1 MRNNVAERTIPLRII
16 LGWPS
21 ARDCLKGQSFLTS
34 LLGGLLFV
42 LVFHWAYSGIP
53 RDFYQVRD
61 DGVITMS
68 HGRNLVDYGFIGVNP
83 SGGRVEGY
91 SAPTQLFLYAAA
103 YAATGIGYA
112 AYSEAQTLAAT
123 FLLGALL
130 PLFFRE
136 RKLLAFALAGG
147 GAAVFLTY
155 MRPFLL
161 WHGSGMENA
170 VTHVLVLTTLLI
182 LFSSIRRRRL
192 NYWLALPIFLA
203 SISRIEGIYYIG
215 PLLVGFGGF
224 WFVAFKDLRG
234 VRFSLIVLGLWVLFQ
249 LWRYLYFGDLLPNTA
264 YAQHVSVVDNLRLLL
279 SLDWGNLL
287 ERIFLEN
294 EILDF
299 HGGKVLSLVMVA
311 LLMLSRRRETVL
323 LVLLMGISLLVAAF
337 SEPVF
342 GPARLDRVRT
352 TTHLAVVSAL
362 GITFLFYFLMLH
374 RRTYWVALV
383 AVGALIF
390 GTHLTDPYPVGGQ
403 GAEEFGFVR
412 RSGIENLFR
421 PTIAYPDLGTISWH
435 KKFNIIDIGML
446 GSPLMAKLSPPF
458 RMDWFFDYAAP
469 DVISMHHGWSCRYAT
484 EILSDP
490 RFTEHYTPVEAY
502 VSSWTKQHCHA
513 NPESLTGVWVRTAVL
528 DSSQSAERRLIDRMK
543 IALSIRDLREEMKQ
557 CRSLTAGWKH
567 DCVYVARTAWRFLPE
582 FRNLGTVDELEEIF
596 IGSFTAPFDLF
607 LVTGYRDG
615 QAYRAAARFIED
627 RHKINIVNRLNTR
640 QGR

>member
-21 ARDCLKGQSFLTS
+21 ARDYLKGQSFLTS
-34 LLGGLLFV
+34 LLGGLIFV
-42 LVFHWAYSGIP
+42 LVFHWAYSDIP
-53 RDFYQVRD
+53 GDFYQVRD

-68 HGRNLVDYGFIGVNP
+68 HARNLVDYGFIGVNP

-103 YAATGIGYA
+103 YAATGIGYT
-112 AYSEAQTLAAT
+112 AYSEAQTVAAT

-136 RKLLAFALAGG
+136 RKLLALGLAGG
-147 GAAVFLTY
+147 VAVFLIY

-170 VTHVLVLTTLLI
+170 VTHILVLATLLI

-192 NYWLALPIFLA
+192 NYWFILPIFLA

-234 VRFSLIVLGLWVLFQ
+234 VRFSLIVLGLHVLFQ

-264 YAQHVSVVDNLRLLL
+264 YAQAISVADNLRLLF
-279 SLDWGNLL
+279 SLDWGDLR

-294 EILDF
+294 EILDL
-299 HGGKVLSLVMVA
+299 HGGKVLLPVLVA

-337 SEPVF
+337 SESIF
-342 GPARLDRVRT
+342 GPARIDRVRT
-352 TTHLAVVSAL
+352 TTHLGIVSGL
-362 GITFLFYFLMLH
+362 GIAFLFYFLMLH

-383 AVGALIF
+383 AVGALVF
-390 GTHLTDPYPVGGQ
+390 GTHTIDPYPAGWGTMK
-403 GAEEFGFVR
+403 EEDLMKEDFGFIR
-412 RSGIENLFR
+412 RSGIDNLFR
-421 PTIAYPDLGTISWH
+421 PTLANPDLGSISWS
-435 KKFNIIDIGML
+435 KRFNIIDLGKL
-446 GSPLMAKLSPPF
+446 GSPLIAKLSPPF
-458 RMDWFFDYAAP
+458 RGDWLFDYAAP
-469 DVISMHHGWSCRYAT
+469 DIISLHNAWSCLYDT
-484 EILSDP
+484 EIFSDP
-490 RFTEHYTPVEAY
+490 RFTERYTEVEAR

-513 NPESLTGVWVRTAVL
+513 NPESLTGTWVRTAVL
-528 DSSQSAERRLIDRMK
+528 DSSQSFERRLIDRMK
-543 IALSIRDLREEMKQ
+543 RDLSIREVREELEKCQ
-557 CRSLTAGWKH
+557 SRTAELSG
-567 DCVYVARTAWRFLPE
+567 CIYVARTAWRFLPE
-582 FRNLGTVDELEEIF
+582 FRNLGRTDELEEIF
-596 IGSFTAPFDLF
+596 TVSRTAPFDLF
-607 LVTGYRDG
+607 LITGYRDG
-615 QAYRAAARFIED
+615 QAHQAAARFIRD
-627 RHKINIVNRLNTR
+627 HHK
-640 QGR
+640 